1 MKRRYIVSPS
11 FQLYGGSG
19 GLYDYGPVGC
29 ALKANVQNLWRNH
42 FVIEEEMMEYSGTCL
57 TPETV
62 LKMSGHVDKFV
73 DLMVKDTK
81 LGTCYRADKYL
92 REYMENQMAQLKKK
106 KKLTPELEKEYTTV
120 IEHAEAYTKEQ
131 LTEAYKKYE
140 VKSEKG
146 NDLSEPVEFNLIF
159 QTQIGPQGGSRG
171 FLRPETAQGIFVN
184 FKKLLDYN
192 NGRMPLAAAQIGLGF
207 RNEIS
212 PRAGLLRLR
221 EFAMAEVEHFLDP
234 ENKMHPKL
242 HLVENV
248 CLPLLTAASQES
260 ESPAVEREL
269 SIKAA
274 VEKGVIANPSLAY
287 YMARTYEFLKLC
299 GIGQDTIRFRQ
310 HMKNELAHYAKDC
323 WDAEVECSYGWIEA
337 AGHADRGCY
346 DLTCHSKGSK
356 EELTAS
362 RLLKA
367 PKKVNV
373 FKVVVNKKMIGPK
386 FGKDAGAI
394 IKRLESLDDSEL
406 TLLQAAIK
414 DNKEMPLT
422 VDSKT
427 VTIEP
432 SFVQVSVEEKIVAEE
447 KYVPHV
453 VEPSYGIGRIVYLI
467 LEHCYKVRQD
477 EERRAYFVFPPVI
490 APVKC
495 SVLPLIPNDQ
505 KLLDKVVR
513 IKALLNANGISSKVD
528 DSGNTIGRRYARTDE
543 IGIPFAVTIDYDTLK
558 DETVTLREINSMAQ
572 IRLGID
578 KVAEELSKLSGNMT
592 TWEQLVEKYPKF
604 VSSEKS

>member
-1 MKRRYIVSPS
+1 VSPS

-19 GLYDYGPVGC
+19 GLYDYGPIGC
-29 ALKANVQNLWRNH
+29 ALKANVQSLWRNH
-42 FVIEEEMMEYSGTCL
+42 FVIEEEMVEYSGTCL
-57 TPETV
+57 TSEIV

-73 DLMVKDTK
+73 DLMVKDIK

-92 REYMENQMAQLKKK
+92 VEYMENQIELLKKK
-106 KKLTPELEKEYTTV
+106 KKLTPELQKEYTNV
-120 IEHAEAYTKEQ
+120 IERAEAYTKEQ
-131 LTEAYKKYE
+131 LEEAYKKYE

-146 NDLSEPVEFNLIF
+146 NELSEPIEFNLIF

-234 ENKMHPKL
+234 ENNVHPKF
-242 HLVENV
+242 HLVENT

-260 ESPAVEREL
+260 ENPTVEREL
-269 SIKAA
+269 TLKDI
-274 VEKGVIANPSLAY
+274 VQKGIIQNPSLAY
-287 YMARTYEFLKLC
+287 YMVRTYEFLKLC
-299 GIGQDTIRFRQ
+299 GIGQDSIRFRQ

-362 RLLKA
+362 RLLKES
-367 PKKVNV
+367 KKVNV
-373 FKVVVNKKMIGPK
+373 VKAVVNKKVVGPK

-394 IKRLESLDDSEL
+394 IKRLENLDETEL
-406 TLLQAAIK
+406 TALQASIK
-414 DNKEMPLT
+414 DNKEMQLT
-422 VDSKT
+422 IDGKT

-432 SFVQVSVEEKIVAEE
+432 SFVQVSTEEKTVAEE
-447 KYVPHV
+447 KYIPHV

-477 EERRAYFVFPPVI
+477 EERRAYFLFPPVI

-495 SVLPLIPNDQ
+495 SILPLVPNDQ
-505 KLLDKVVR
+505 KLLDKLTE
-513 IKALLNANGISSKVD
+513 IKKLLNSSGISSKID

-558 DETVTLREINSMAQ
+558 DNTITLREINSMAQ
-572 IRLGID
+572 IRIPIE
-578 KVAEELSKLSGNMT
+578 KVAEELGKLSANMI
-592 TWEQLVEKYPKF
+592 TWEQLIEKYPKF
-604 VSSEKS
+604 TAAEKS